1 MEGSIIL
8 VVRFWFLVVGPQ
20 PPPPFHS
27 LTVVSRQW
35 KNSVCLEVEETE
47 EGGGGQL
54 NSDNAHNSI
63 CMFHWPCN
71 NKPPGPSPL
80 AHNFTH
86 KKMVDMPQIRR
97 RAPPHCHPAKKL
109 FKSLQKQKNDK
120 PHLIF
125 GSQRRPLNFIHFFFI
140 LVLISSNRIRG

>member
-20 PPPPFHS
+20 PPPPSHS

-97 RAPPHCHPAKKL
+97 RAPPHCHPAKNL
-109 FKSLQKQKNDK
+109 FKSLQKQKTTSRISFRF
-120 PHLIF
+120 PATAVEFH
-125 GSQRRPLNFIHFFFI
+125 SFFFFFFWF
-140 LVLISSNRIRG
+140 